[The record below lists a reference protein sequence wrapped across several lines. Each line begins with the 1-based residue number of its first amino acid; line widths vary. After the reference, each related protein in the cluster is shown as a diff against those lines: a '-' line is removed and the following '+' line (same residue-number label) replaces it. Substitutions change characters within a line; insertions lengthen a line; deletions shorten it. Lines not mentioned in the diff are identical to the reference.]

1 MGSEPPSFSQADNPA
16 ANSESFLTR
25 TLTFLLLPARNFW
38 LLVFP
43 QTLCFDWSVG
53 SIPLVEDIWDARNVF
68 SLVFYSFLVLLLVY
82 CANGLENGN
91 AKKGTRKNETRK
103 NETRKNETPGDTIR
117 LSKHFGVRNRKVVRK
132 IDKKPGISP
141 PKNNSAPGDSVKEK
155 MNQVIKNTL
164 DNYERV
170 TLSLAFLVLPFIPA
184 TNLFF
189 YVGFV
194 VAERI
199 LYIPSVGFCLLVGH
213 LFSTSWKASGK
224 ILRILLAT
232 VTCVYLIIMSA
243 RTVRRNVD
251 WRNDENLYRSGIAVN
266 PSKAW
271 SNLGNVLKAQGKTAD
286 AEHAYTKSIEHKSS
300 ADTWYNLGLLY
311 QEQKRYKESA
321 ECYRQATALRSRF
334 VLPFLNLAI
343 VTEDMGSKQE
353 ALKILSYATQINGE
367 GLKDPK
373 QHEYGVAAAKFH
385 RGRILAELN
394 QLEAA
399 IEVYYDAVRTRPHHF
414 APHSLF
420 NLLGNEQFMPQGHLW
435 RVGTFVEGWANVV
448 GTCSPGAGCSKGD

>member
-1 MGSEPPSFSQADNPA
+1 MILLFFTVVSLFGMRMWLMGSKPPSFSQADNPA
-16 ANSESFLTR
+16 ANSEIFLTR
-25 TLTFLLLPARNFW
+25 ALTFLLLPARNFW

-91 AKKGTRKNETRK
+91 AKKETRQK
-103 NETRKNETPGDTIR
+103 ETPGDTKR
-117 LSKHFGVRNRKVVRK
+117 LAKHFGVRNRKVVRK
-132 IDKKPGISP
+132 INKKSDISP
-141 PKNNSAPGDSVKEK
+141 PKTSSAPGVSVKNK
-155 MNQVIKNTL
+155 MTQVIKTTL

-194 VAERI
+194 IAERI
-199 LYIPSVGFCLLVGH
+199 LYIPSVGFCLLIGH
-213 LFSTSWKASGK
+213 LFSTSWKVSGK
-224 ILRILLAT
+224 FLRILLAT
-232 VTCVYLIIMSA
+232 VTCVYLLLMSA

-300 ADTWYNLGLLY
+300 ADTWYNLGLLH

-321 ECYRQATALRSRF
+321 ECYQQATALRARF

-343 VTEDMGSKQE
+343 VLDDMGSKE
-353 ALKILSYATQINGE
+353 KALDILSHATQINGE

-373 QHEYGVAAAKFH
+373 QHEHGVAAAKFH
-385 RGRILAELN
+385 RGRILTELN
-394 QLEAA
+394 RLDEAV
-399 IEVYYDAVRTRPHHF
+399 EVYYDAVRTRPDHF
-414 APHSLF
+414 PPHSLF
-420 NLLGNEQFMPQGHLW
+420 NLLGKEQFTPH
-435 RVGTFVEGWANVV
+435 
-448 GTCSPGAGCSKGD
+448 S